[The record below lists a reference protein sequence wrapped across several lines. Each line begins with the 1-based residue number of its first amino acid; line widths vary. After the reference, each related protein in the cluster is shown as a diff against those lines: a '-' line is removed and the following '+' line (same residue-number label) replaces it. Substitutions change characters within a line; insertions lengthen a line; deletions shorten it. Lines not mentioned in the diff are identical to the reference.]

1 LRETLKN
8 QSNEKQSKN
17 IPSRIISL
25 VPSQTE
31 LLVDLGLQSSLVG
44 VTKFCVH
51 PENLRKE
58 VTVVGGTKQVQFKKL
73 KALQPDIILCNKEEN
88 TMEMVLELQKIA
100 RVEVSDVNTFD
111 DAIQLIAN
119 YGELFNVEGTAKALI
134 EDIQTSRTK
143 FRNQLSR
150 FPKKKVAY
158 FIWQQPYMVAA
169 SNTFIN
175 AMLEEAGFDNVFK
188 NSSRYPEIDLNSN
201 YLQEADLI
209 LLSSEPFPF
218 KENHIEQFKSLFQE
232 KEVKIVDGEM
242 FSWYGSRLSKSYQ
255 YFKQLSL

>member
-1 LRETLKN
+1 VNFE
-8 QSNEKQSKN
+8 
-17 IPSRIISL
+17 RI
-25 VPSQTE
+25 
-31 LLVDLGLQSSLVG
+31 
-44 VTKFCVH
+44 
-51 PENLRKE
+51 
-58 VTVVGGTKQVQFKKL
+58 

-134 EDIQTSRTK
+134 EEIYTEQSK
-143 FRNQLSR
+143 FRKHLGTFR
-150 FPKKKVAY
+150 KKKVAY

-169 SNTFIN
+169 HDTFIN

-188 NSSRYPEIDLNSN
+188 YRSRYPEIDLSDKD
-201 YLQEADLI
+201 LQQAEVV